1 MLIAAADNDRTRAI
15 ATLDAQDRETVF
27 GKDETEMKSPVW
39 PATAKINK
47 PLPIGEHQTRKT
59 AV

>member
-1 MLIAAADNDRTRAI
+1 
-15 ATLDAQDRETVF
+15 VF